1 MEQIVKIF
9 VHQSYFIENDLVVDY
24 NVEQE
29 ALINVSP
36 KDWIALIP
44 KGWSGVDEQVA
55 YKTIDSDC
63 DVENLAIKSVIMEKK
78 CFQDVVECEKH
89 YQLMYISQYL
99 EILGRSEYFTFLHQS
114 GTCNCVPSSIQNETK
129 DNFKQSR
136 LSSTSSRNKPLR
148 RQSPTPR
155 SFYKNRPQSQNSI
168 GKSEKLKSKQWP
180 ANKCIKCNAP
190 TNFSALESA
199 YLAKIQDLTTNN
211 EVMEQRLLTFEKDLV
226 HTLEVVNKQFKLS
239 TAISQQK
246 RNIQKFIDDLVDGL
260 VNDGKITFWAHDQEF
275 SVVREFPEE
284 QSSPLVDD
292 DCTLSI
298 NKSLNSSKE
307 VYMKAIIGQQ
317 EETIQHLVDKI
328 KDLFDLF
335 LKVNLQTNEQNNMSD
350 STSSESKINNIGY
363 MDSSGTTY
371 FSPPSYITN
380 TLNDINLCLVNSVNY
395 DHRIEKIET
404 NENLRNWTNNTFS
417 GSEFPVN
424 QESNVTPALSNEVK
438 DKILTFE
445 DWKKENNIF
454 TLCTQSPENYT
465 NEKTNELDIKQ

>member
-9 VHQSYFIENDLVVDY
+9 VHQSYFIENDLIVDY

-63 DVENLAIKSVIMEKK
+63 DVANLAIKSVIMEKK

-114 GTCNCVPSSIQNETK
+114 GPCNCISSSVQNENK

-136 LSSTSSRNKPLR
+136 LSSFSRNKPLR

-155 SFYKNRPQSQNSI
+155 AFYKNRPQSQNNVV
-168 GKSEKLKSKQWP
+168 KSEKLKSKPWST
-180 ANKCIKCNAP
+180 NKCINCNAP
-190 TNFSALESA
+190 NNFSALESA

-211 EVMEQRLLTFEKDLV
+211 EAMEQRLLTFEKDLV

-246 RNIQKFIDDLVDGL
+246 RDIQKFIDDLVDGL

-275 SVVREFPEE
+275 SVVREFPEKN
-284 QSSPLVDD
+284 QISPLPD

-335 LKVNLQTNEQNNMSD
+335 LKVNSQTNEQNNSD
-350 STSSESKINNIGY
+350 LTSSESKINNIGY

-371 FSPPSYITN
+371 FSPPSYITD
-380 TLNDINLCLVNSVNY
+380 TLNDINLYLANTVNY
-395 DHRIEKIET
+395 DHRIEKIGI
-404 NENLRNWTNNTFS
+404 NENVCNWTKNTFS
-417 GSEFPVN
+417 GSDFPVTL
-424 QESNVTPALSNEVK
+424 ESSVIPTLNNEVK

-445 DWKKENNIF
+445 DWKQEKNEF
-454 TLCTQSPENYT
+454 TLCTQSPENSI
-465 NEKTNELDIKQ
+465 NEKTNPLNIKQ

>member
-63 DVENLAIKSVIMEKK
+63 DVANLAIKSVIMEKK
-78 CFQDVVECEKH
+78 CFQDVVKCEKH

-114 GTCNCVPSSIQNETK
+114 GTCNCISSSIQNETK

-155 SFYKNRPQSQNSI
+155 AFYKNRPQSQNSVA
-168 GKSEKLKSKQWP
+168 KSEKLKPKQWST
-180 ANKCIKCNAP
+180 NKCIKCNAP
-190 TNFSALESA
+190 NNFSALESA

-226 HTLEVVNKQFKLS
+226 QTLEVVNKQFKLS

-260 VNDGKITFWAHDQEF
+260 VNDGRITFWAHDQEF
-275 SVVREFPEE
+275 SVVREFPEKN
-284 QSSPLVDD
+284 QISPLAD

-328 KDLFDLF
+328 KNLFDLF
-335 LKVNLQTNEQNNMSD
+335 LKVNSQTNEQNKSD
-350 STSSESKINNIGY
+350 LTSSESKINNIGY

-371 FSPPSYITN
+371 YSPPSYITN
-380 TLNDINLCLVNSVNY
+380 TLNDINLYLTNTVNY
-395 DHRIEKIET
+395 DHRIEKFGI
-404 NENLRNWTNNTFS
+404 NENVCNWTNNTFNDN
-417 GSEFPVN
+417 EFPVTL
-424 QESNVTPALSNEVK
+424 ESNVIPTLSNEVK
-438 DKILTFE
+438 DKILAFE
-445 DWKKENNIF
+445 DCKKEKNQF
-454 TLCTQSPENYT
+454 TLYNLSSENYI
-465 NEKTNELDIKQ
+465 NEKTNELSIKQ